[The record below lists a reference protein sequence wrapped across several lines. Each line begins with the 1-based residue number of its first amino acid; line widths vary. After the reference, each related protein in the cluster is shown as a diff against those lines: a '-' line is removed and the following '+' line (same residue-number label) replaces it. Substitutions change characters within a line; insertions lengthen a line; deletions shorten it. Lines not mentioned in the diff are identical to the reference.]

1 MKLGSLSLFRQDTRP
16 AHAVRRRAS
25 PSRLSHAL
33 RMHGTGQLTAL
44 LCVIV
49 LSTQIDAQAAL
60 AAWWLALTASQAV
73 LLLMAHPPNGWQ
85 GLAPLRDPLLRH
97 YFSAASALIGGGTW
111 GTLPLVV
118 PSDAPAL
125 ALATQYAVLGG
136 VTLAGASILSGS
148 RTAFAVF
155 ITATLLPLFIQ
166 TLADPPSGLPHGSL
180 LLGLFVLF
188 ALTLNSLLHSSHRS
202 VVRRRASGASQ
213 IEAQQLMLD
222 NTREAVVL
230 THGHRIQRW
239 NRNFSDVMRL
249 AHHGAGDHSLR
260 RCLADRSDWRRHAR
274 AALEAFG
281 RGTTYHGVTRLRRR
295 DGSDFWAEISGRR
308 VGTNTRPVQA
318 VWVAADISNRL
329 LEDAREALA
338 HKQLRALL
346 EQGSDWYWQT
356 DCEHRLMHVVHH
368 GSGDD
373 QRLCRNVGRTWWQFP
388 RSDCSPGL
396 SSEQLREIFEGRQ
409 GFRDLRVTVPDGMRP
424 PLHLHLS
431 GTPRL
436 DDHGAFAGY
445 HGTAIDVTER
455 IRSEERIHHLAYH
468 DHLTGLPNRRLLSDR
483 LGQAIAQA
491 RRSRERVGIILLD
504 VDDFKRINDLAG
516 HATGD
521 QILME
526 IADRLRHT
534 VRTCDS
540 VARLEGDAFVILLP
554 GLDQL
559 QHAEQVAAKVLAAL
573 HEPVQRPLPR
583 SPLGASMGIALF
595 PEDADTA
602 AGLLDMAD
610 MRMQRAKRRGGQRIE
625 G

>member
-1 MKLGSLSLFRQDTRP
+1 
-16 AHAVRRRAS
+16 
-25 PSRLSHAL
+25 
-33 RMHGTGQLTAL
+33 MHGTGQLTAL
-44 LCVIV
+44 LCVTV
-49 LSTQIDAQAAL
+49 LSTQVDAPSAL
-60 AAWWLALTASQAV
+60 AAWWVALTISQAI
-73 LLLMAHPPNGWQ
+73 LLLMAHPPTWWP
-85 GLAPLRDPLLRH
+85 GLVPLRDPLLRH

-166 TLADPPSGLPHGSL
+166 ALADPPPALPHGSL

-188 ALTLNSLLHSSHRS
+188 SLTLNSLLHSTHRR
-202 VVRRRASGASQ
+202 VVRRRANGATQ
-213 IEAQQLMLD
+213 IQAQELMLD

-239 NRNFSDVMRL
+239 NRSFTEMMRL
-249 AHHGAGDHSLR
+249 PHHGARQRSLR
-260 RCLADRSDWRRHAR
+260 HCLAAPEDWQHHAR
-274 AALEAFG
+274 AALEAFR
-281 RGTTYHGVTRLRRR
+281 RGATYQGVTRLRRR
-295 DGSDFWAEISGRR
+295 DGSHFWAEISGRR
-308 VGTNTRPVQA
+308 VSTGSKGLQA
-318 VWVAADISNRL
+318 VWVAADISHRL
-329 LEDAREALA
+329 REEAREAMA
-338 HKQLRALL
+338 HKQLRKLV

-356 DCEHRLMHVVHH
+356 DCEHRLMHIVHH

-396 SSEQLREIFEGRQ
+396 NSVQLREIFEGRQ

-436 DDHGAFAGY
+436 DEHGAFAGY
-445 HGTAIDVTER
+445 HGTAIDVTEQ
-455 IRSEERIHHLAYH
+455 IRSTERIHHLAYH
-468 DHLTGLPNRRLLSDR
+468 DPLTGLPNRRLLSDR
-483 LGQAIAQA
+483 LNQAIAHA
-491 RRSRERVGIILLD
+491 RRNRERVGIILLD

-516 HATGD
+516 HSTGD

-526 IADRLRHT
+526 VADRLRHT

-573 HEPVQRPLPR
+573 HEPIQRPLPR

-602 AGLLDMAD
+602 AGLLDVAD

>member
-1 MKLGSLSLFRQDTRP
+1 M
-16 AHAVRRRAS
+16 
-25 PSRLSHAL
+25 SHAL
-33 RMHGTGQLTAL
+33 RLHATGQLTAL

-49 LSTQIDAQAAL
+49 LSTQVDAPTAL
-60 AAWWLALTASQAV
+60 ATWWVALTTSQAV
-73 LLLMAHPPNGWQ
+73 LLIMAHPPTWWQ
-85 GLAPLRDPLLRH
+85 GGAPLRDPLLRH

-111 GTLPLVV
+111 GTLPLVL

-136 VTLAGASILSGS
+136 VTLAGASILSSS

-166 TLADPPSGLPHGSL
+166 TLADPPPALPHGSL

-188 ALTLNSLLHSSHRS
+188 ALVLNSLLHSTHRR
-202 VVRRRASGASQ
+202 VVRRRSRGATQ
-213 IEAQQLMLD
+213 LEAQQLMLD
-222 NTREAVVL
+222 NAREAIVL

-239 NRNFSDVMRL
+239 NRSFADVMRL
-249 AHHGAGDHSLR
+249 PHHAARHRSLR
-260 RCLADRSDWRRHAR
+260 HCLADPEDWQRHAR
-274 AALEAFG
+274 AALEAFD
-281 RGTTYHGVTRLRRR
+281 RGTTYQGVTRLRRR

-308 VGTNTRPVQA
+308 IVTGTSRLQA

-329 LEDAREALA
+329 REDARDALA
-338 HKQLRALL
+338 HNQLRKLV
-346 EQGSDWYWQT
+346 EQSSDWYWQT
-356 DCEHRLMHVVHH
+356 DCEHRLMHIVHH
-368 GSGDD
+368 RAGGDE
-373 QRLCRNVGRTWWQFP
+373 RLCRNVGRTWWQFP
-388 RSDCSPGL
+388 RSDRSPGL
-396 SSEQLREIFEGRQ
+396 SGTQLREIFEGRQ

-445 HGTAIDVTER
+445 HGTATDVTEQ
-455 IRSEERIHHLAYH
+455 IRSTERIHHLAYH

-483 LGQAIAQA
+483 LNQAIAQA
-491 RRSRERVGIILLD
+491 RRNRERVGIILLD

-516 HATGD
+516 HSTGD

-526 IADRLRHT
+526 IADRLRHA
-534 VRTCDS
+534 VRSCDS

-559 QHAEQVAAKVLAAL
+559 QDAEQVAAKVLTAL
-573 HEPVQRPLPR
+573 HEPIQRPFPR
-583 SPLGASMGIALF
+583 SPLGASIGIALF

-602 AGLLDMAD
+602 AGLLDVAD